1 MQIDSDC
8 IQEADYKPYQ
18 LSFYAIMEI
27 SMTLSNLPKIES
39 PNLKPEYFD
48 SRSRLPRRRD
58 ALWQIQSGAVRTL
71 TWLEDGNLA
80 TLGVWGAGDVVS
92 HLLASANPY
101 EIECLTPV
109 EASILPIA
117 DHSQANEALIRHIR
131 ELQKFLEILHIRP
144 LEVSLVNLLTWLAK
158 KFGREVNNG
167 QLIDLRL
174 THQEIAE
181 ILGTSRVTV
190 TRMMKGFER
199 EGIIE
204 KFPGKLI
211 ILLEESPTWY
221 YEI

>member
-1 MQIDSDC
+1 MS
-8 IQEADYKPYQ
+8 
-18 LSFYAIMEI
+18 I
-27 SMTLSNLPKIES
+27 SMTGATLVSLES
-39 PNLKPEYFD
+39 PNDKPMRFE
-48 SRSRLPRRRD
+48 SRSQLPRRRD
-58 ALWQIQSGAVRTL
+58 ALWQIQSGAVRTV

-109 EASILPIA
+109 EATILPLT
-117 DHSQANEALIRHIR
+117 DYPQTNEALVRHIR
-131 ELQKFLEILHIRP
+131 ELEILHIRP

-174 THQEIAE
+174 THQELAE

-199 EGIIE
+199 QGIIE

-211 ILLEESPTWY
+211 ILLEEAPTWY

>member
-1 MQIDSDC
+1 MTIS
-8 IQEADYKPYQ
+8 ITRTTLASVESTNHKP
-18 LSFYAIMEI
+18 LRFE
-27 SMTLSNLPKIES
+27 
-39 PNLKPEYFD
+39 
-48 SRSRLPRRRD
+48 SRSQLPRRRD

-92 HLLASANPY
+92 HSLASANPY

-109 EASILPIA
+109 EAAILPMT
-117 DHSQANEALIRHIR
+117 DYPQANEALIRHIR

-174 THQEIAE
+174 THQELAE

-199 EGIIE
+199 QGIIE

>member
-1 MQIDSDC
+1 MS
-8 IQEADYKPYQ
+8 
-18 LSFYAIMEI
+18 I
-27 SMTLSNLPKIES
+27 SMTGATLVSLES
-39 PNLKPEYFD
+39 PNDKPMRFE
-48 SRSRLPRRRD
+48 SRSQLPRRRD
-58 ALWQIQSGAVRTL
+58 ALWQIQSGAVRTV

-109 EASILPIA
+109 EATILPLT
-117 DHSQANEALIRHIR
+117 DYPQTNEALVRHIR

-174 THQEIAE
+174 THQELAE

-199 EGIIE
+199 QGIIE

-211 ILLEESPTWY
+211 ILLEEAPTWY